1 MDVQS
6 WQIIVIILC
15 IILSA
20 FFSSVETA
28 FSFVNVIRIQS
39 YADDGNKKAK
49 NVLYIT
55 DRFDKA
61 LTTILIC
68 NNIVNLGCSS
78 LATAVCYKIFG
89 EIGTAVATGATT
101 FLVLTF
107 GEIIPK
113 CLAKEHCENYSLA
126 TAGILKALTILL
138 TPIVFLFLK
147 LKELALKIAGTK
159 TEQPSVTEDELKQI
173 VENIEGEGVLEED
186 ESEMVQSVLD
196 FDDKTVLEILTPR
209 VDMTAIDIMD
219 SPEKLRHIII
229 ESRYSRIPVYK
240 ETIDHIIGILH
251 TRDYLE
257 VLAQGDEPNLGKLIQ
272 PAYFVFNNQNLSKIL
287 SDFKRK
293 RLHIAVVT
301 DEYGGTLGIVTMED
315 LLEEIVGEIWD
326 EDEEIESDCTKI
338 SDTEYFVSGDM
349 PLEDLFELANI
360 DPDNVETDAV
370 TVGGFILEHFTTIP
384 RRKARFTYE
393 NIELT
398 VQQVNSQRIISA
410 NLVIKPKEN
419 EDEKD

>member
-1 MDVQS
+1 MDDYA

-15 IILSA
+15 ILLSA

-28 FSFVNVIRIQS
+28 FSFVNVIRIQG

-49 NVLYIT
+49 TVLYISNH
-55 DRFDKA
+55 FDKA

-68 NNIVNLGCSS
+68 NNIVNLGCSA
-78 LATAVCYKIFG
+78 LATTLCLNLFG
-89 EIGTAVATGATT
+89 DIGTAVATGATT
-101 FLVLTF
+101 LLVLTF

-113 CLAKEHCENYSLA
+113 CLAKEHSEAYSLN
-126 TAGILKALTILL
+126 TAGVLRTLMILL

-147 LKELALKIAGTK
+147 LKELALKLAGT
-159 TEQPSVTEDELKQI
+159 TDGQPTVTEDELKQI

-186 ESEMVQSVLD
+186 ESEMVQSVLE
-196 FDDKTVLEILTPR
+196 FDEKTVLEILTPR
-209 VDMTAIDIMD
+209 VDMTAIDITD
-219 SPEKLRHIII
+219 SQDKLKHIIM

-240 ETIDHIIGILH
+240 ETIDQIIGILH

-257 VLAQGDEPNLGKLIQ
+257 DLANGVEPNIGKLIQ
-272 PAYFVFNNQNLSKIL
+272 PAHFVFNNQNLSKIL

-293 RLHIAVVT
+293 RLHMAIVT

-326 EDEEIESDCTKI
+326 EDEEIENDCTKI
-338 SDTEYFVSGDM
+338 SDTQYLVSGDM
-349 PLEDLFELANI
+349 PLDDLFDLAGI
-360 DPDNVETDAV
+360 DPDDVETDSV

-384 RRKARFTYE
+384 RRKANFTFK
-393 NIELT
+393 NIKFV
-398 VQQVNSQRIISA
+398 VQQVNSQRIIA
-410 NLVIKPKEN
+410 VDVYIEPIVETEEL
-419 EDEKD
+419 

>member
-6 WQIIVIILC
+6 WQIILIILC

-28 FSFVNVIRIQS
+28 FSFVNVIRIQG
-39 YADDGNKKAK
+39 YADDGDKRAK
-49 NVLYIT
+49 SVLYIT

-78 LATAVCYKIFG
+78 LATVVCLNLFG
-89 EIGTAVATGATT
+89 DIGTAIATGATT
-101 FLVLTF
+101 LLVLTF

-113 CLAKEHCENYSLA
+113 CLAKEHCERYSLA
-126 TAGILKALTILL
+126 TAGILKALTIIL
-138 TPIVFLFLK
+138 TPIVFIFLK
-147 LKELALKIAGTK
+147 LKGLALKIAGTK
-159 TEQPSVTEDELKQI
+159 NEQPSVTEDELKQI

-209 VDMTAIDIMD
+209 VDLTAIDIMD
-219 SPEKLRHIII
+219 SPEKLRHIIM

-257 VLAQGDEPNLGKLIQ
+257 ILARGEEPNLGKLIQ

-293 RLHIAVVT
+293 RLHIAIVT

-326 EDEEIESDCTKI
+326 EDEEIENDCTKI
-338 SDTEYFVSGDM
+338 SENEYFVSGDM
-349 PLEDLFELANI
+349 PLEDLFEIADI
-360 DPDNVETDAV
+360 DPDDVETDAV

-398 VQQVNSQRIISA
+398 VQQVNSQRIISV
-410 NLVIKPKEN
+410 NVIIHPKEDK
-419 EDEKD
+419 DEKD

>member
-6 WQIIVIILC
+6 WQIILIILC

-28 FSFVNVIRIQS
+28 FSFVNVIRIQG
-39 YADDGNKKAK
+39 YADDGDKRAK

-68 NNIVNLGCSS
+68 NNIMNLGCSS
-78 LATAVCYKIFG
+78 LATVVCLNLFG
-89 EIGTAVATGATT
+89 DIGTAIATGATT
-101 FLVLTF
+101 LLVLTF

-113 CLAKEHCENYSLA
+113 CLAKEHCERYSLA
-126 TAGILKALTILL
+126 TAGILKALTIIL
-138 TPIVFLFLK
+138 TPIVFIFLK
-147 LKELALKIAGTK
+147 LKGLALKIAGTK
-159 TEQPSVTEDELKQI
+159 NEQPSVTEDELKQI

-209 VDMTAIDIMD
+209 VDLTAIDIMD
-219 SPEKLRHIII
+219 SPEKLRHIIM

-257 VLAQGDEPNLGKLIQ
+257 ILARGEEPNLGKLIQ

-293 RLHIAVVT
+293 RLHIAIVT

-326 EDEEIESDCTKI
+326 EDEEIENDCTKI
-338 SDTEYFVSGDM
+338 SENEYFVSGDM
-349 PLEDLFELANI
+349 PLEDLFEIADI
-360 DPDNVETDAV
+360 DPDDVETDAV

-398 VQQVNSQRIISA
+398 VQQVNSQRIISV
-410 NLVIKPKEN
+410 NVIIHPKEDK
-419 EDEKD
+419 DEKD